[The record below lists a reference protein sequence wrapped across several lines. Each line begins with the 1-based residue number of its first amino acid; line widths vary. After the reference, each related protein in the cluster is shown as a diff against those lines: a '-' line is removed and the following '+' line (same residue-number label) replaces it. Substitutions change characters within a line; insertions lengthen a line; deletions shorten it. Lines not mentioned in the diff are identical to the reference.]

1 MQNTGNSTLTV
12 NPQCS
17 YKEDDSHSL
26 PRIKSRYTTL
36 SRASSQTNLTSASA
50 DSARS
55 KRTSSRRSG
64 ITSLSSA
71 SDKATRARAK
81 AEAAC
86 AMASY
91 AEQEAELMR
100 EQAKSES
107 EALKKKAELEAS
119 LHLLKQQKNAAAALA
134 EAEVFTRAAEA
145 QFDGIENQMSSHSA
159 IQRTREYVQSQATM
173 YTDQQSND
181 APRSSLTPPAI
192 SNFDTTQHC
201 KTKSESQC
209 GKSSGRMLR
218 DQSANPPRVQTDAR
232 VLPPQANTS
241 LDYSRKTYNRREQ
254 PPKQSRFRQALH
266 QPYQPQPYPEFTREK
281 YSPDATSAIEV
292 AKFLMHRE
300 IVGAGLMKFDDRPEN
315 YWAWKSSFLSGTQNL
330 NLTEKEKLDQL
341 VRWLGPESTEQAQR
355 IRSVHVHDAA
365 AGLAMVWRRLE
376 QCYGS
381 PEVIEDAL
389 LKRIENYPRIT
400 NKDYQK
406 LRGLGDLLLEIEA
419 AKSSGYLPG
428 LSYLDTARG
437 VEPIIEKLPY
447 NLQER
452 WVAQASRYKK
462 DHHVAF
468 PPFAFFAEFIEDQAE
483 IRNDPSFAFLNKR
496 TASFPKVEQKPPGL
510 YKERRATVSVRKTEV
525 PPESAANQEDNTRKK
540 VEESD
545 KICPI
550 HNKPHPLRKCRS
562 FRSKTLEERKAYLK
576 DNRICFRCCASIQ
589 HLAKDCTKTIQ
600 CTECNSDKHLSALHP
615 GPPPWKQEVQ
625 ATQEDHGG
633 EQGESATPA
642 VSSKCTEICTEQGR
656 SRSCS
661 KICLVK
667 VYPAGFREKAIKM
680 YTVMDEQS
688 NRSLAKTEFFDLF
701 GDKGS
706 PTPYTLKT
714 CSGVVETIGRRANN
728 YIIES
733 LDGKTKVT
741 LPTLIECD
749 EIPDDRSEIPT
760 PEVAR
765 HHPHLVRI
773 ADQIPALDPDAAITL
788 LLGRDILRLHKV
800 REQYNGPH
808 NAPFAQRLDLGWVI
822 VGEVC
827 LDGLHKPSKVNVYRT
842 HLLQNGRTSCLCPCT
857 NSLHIKER
865 LDNPTHH
872 RSIQRCMEDL
882 ASTGNTD
889 ELGCKVFERTRDDD
903 KPAPSVEDTLFLEIM
918 DREVY
923 RDKSGSWVA
932 PLPFRSPRHR
942 LPVNKVQAEKRFSL
956 LQRTLQRKP
965 DMKKHFQAFMQK
977 IFDNEHAERAPPLQE
992 NQEHWY
998 LPIFGVYHPQKPGQ
1012 IRVVFDS
1019 SAKHEGISLNDV
1031 LLSGPDLNNT
1041 LLGVLI
1047 RFRKEL
1053 VAVTA
1058 DVQQMFY
1065 CFFVRED
1072 HRDYLRFLWY
1082 ADNDFNKDI
1091 IEYRMKVHV
1100 FGNSPSP
1107 AVAIYNLKRAAQQ
1120 GERHGQEAKQFV
1132 MKNFYVDDGLAS
1144 FSSNEEAINVL
1155 KSTKEM
1161 LAESNIRLN
1170 KVASNSYRV
1179 MEAFPMEDRAK
1190 DLKDLDLG
1198 TESPPLQ
1205 RSLGLSWDLKTDSFT
1220 FRVSREEKPFTKR
1233 GVLSTV
1239 NSLYDPLGFVAPI
1252 IMQGKAFLRQI
1263 TTEQEQIDWDVLLPD
1278 EKRMQWKVWK
1288 DSLLELE
1295 QLYISRPYVF
1305 VSLSA
1310 TKWRELCVFSDAST
1324 MAIAA
1329 VTYLRVIDT
1338 EGQSHVGFIMGKSKL
1353 APRPAHTVP
1362 RLELCAA
1369 VLAVEMADMITTE
1382 LDIEIHAVNFY
1393 TDSKIVLGY
1402 IHNASKRFYTYVTNR
1417 VTRIRKSTSPDQWHY
1432 ISTDKNPADHGTRLV
1447 SAAVL
1452 KQTNWFVGP
1461 SFLGKPEI
1469 KETTQVETFQL
1480 IEPDQDKEVR
1490 PQVAVCKTLVTRDSL
1505 GAHRFER
1512 FSRWKSL
1519 TRAIGKLICLARYS
1533 SRATNTDQRSN
1544 DHLEQ
1549 AKVAIIKCVQQEVFK
1564 EEIQSLLKKE
1574 EISRH
1579 SSLKKLN
1586 PILDEDGV
1594 LRIGGRLSAADMTI
1608 QERHPFIIP
1617 KNHHIALLLVRHYH
1631 EQVAHQGR
1639 HFTEG
1644 AVRSAGLWIIG
1655 GKRLVSSVISQCV
1668 TCKKIRGKL
1677 EVQKM
1682 SNLPAD
1688 RLASDPPFTHV
1699 GLDVF
1704 GPWNISSRKT
1714 RGGSAESKRWAVL
1727 FSCLST
1733 RAVHIEVIE
1742 SLSTSSFINAL
1753 RRFFSIR
1760 GPAKLIRSDRGTNFI
1775 GACKELKIISTDS
1788 ETGSYL
1794 QDQGC
1799 TWTFNPPHASHMGG
1813 AWERMIGV
1821 ARRILDAM
1829 LLKVGSTRLTHEALT
1844 TLMAEVVAIMN
1855 ARPLV
1860 PVSTDPEMPSV
1871 LTPAMLLTQKME
1883 PVTAPTG
1890 DFDLKDL
1897 YTKQWRQVQ
1906 SLADIFWKRWR
1917 QEYLVTLQP
1926 RKKWQDDKPN
1936 LEVGDIVLL
1945 KDTQAHRNEWPIGL
1959 IVGTD
1964 PSGDARVRKVE
1975 VRIVRQGIPKVYA
1988 RPISEV
1994 VLLLSKG

>member
-1 MQNTGNSTLTV
+1 MQNPENSTLTV

-17 YKEDDSHSL
+17 YKEEDTL
-26 PRIKSRYTTL
+26 PRSRSRCTTL
-36 SRASSQTNLTSASA
+36 SRASSQTNLTSVSA
-50 DSARS
+50 DASRF
-55 KRTSSRRSG
+55 KRHSSRHSST
-64 ITSLSSA
+64 TSLSSA
-71 SDKATRARAK
+71 SAIATKARAK

-91 AEQEAELMR
+91 AKQEAELMK

-107 EALKKKAELEAS
+107 EALRRKAELMKEQAEALRRKAEVQAS
-119 LHLLKQQKNAAAALA
+119 LHLLQQQKNAASALA
-134 EAEVFTRAAEA
+134 EAEVLTRAAEA
-145 QFDGIENQMSSHSA
+145 QFADIETQMSPLSA
-159 IQRTREYVQSQATM
+159 SQRTREYIQSQATM
-173 YTDQQSND
+173 YTDQQFND
-181 APRSSLTPPAI
+181 TSRPSLTPPAI
-192 SNFDTTQHC
+192 SNFDSTQHC
-201 KTKSESQC
+201 KTESEPQ
-209 GKSSGRMLR
+209 GRKSSGHILR
-218 DQSANPPRVQTDAR
+218 DQSANLTRVQTDAD

-241 LDYSRKTYNRREQ
+241 LDYSRKTYNRGEE
-254 PPKQSRFRQALH
+254 SRLSQVPH
-266 QPYQPQPYPEFTREK
+266 QPYQPQPYPEFTPRK
-281 YSPDATSAIEV
+281 YSPDAARATEV
-292 AKFLMHRE
+292 ARFLMRRE
-300 IVGAGLMKFDDRPEN
+300 IVSAGLMKFDDRPEN
-315 YWAWKSSFLSGTQNL
+315 YWAWKSSFLSGTQDL
-330 NLTEKEKLDQL
+330 DLTDREKLDLL
-341 VRWLGPESTEQAQR
+341 VKWLGPESTEQAQR

-376 QCYGS
+376 HCYGS

-389 LKRIENYPRIT
+389 LKRIENYPRMT
-400 NKDYQK
+400 NKDNQK
-406 LRGLGDLLLEIEA
+406 LRGFGDLLLEIEA

-437 VEPIIEKLPY
+437 VDPIIEKLPF

-452 WVAQASRYKK
+452 WVTQASRYKK
-462 DHHVAF
+462 EHRVAF
-468 PPFAFFAEFIEDQAE
+468 PSFAFLAEFIVDQAE
-483 IRNDPSFAFLNKR
+483 TRNDPSFAFLNKR
-496 TASFPKVEQKPPGL
+496 TASSPKVEQKPPTP

-525 PPESAANQEDNTRKK
+525 SPESAVNQEDNTSKK
-540 VEESD
+540 VEEPD
-545 KICPI
+545 KICLI

-576 DNRICFRCCASIQ
+576 DNHICFRCCSSIQ
-589 HLAKDCTKTIQ
+589 HLAKDCTKTIK

-615 GPPPWKQEVQ
+615 GPPPWKQEVP

-633 EQGESATPA
+633 EQGESTTPA
-642 VSSKCTEICTEQGR
+642 VTSKCTEICTEQGR
-656 SRSCS
+656 PRSCS

-680 YTVMDEQS
+680 YTVLDEQS

-714 CSGVVETIGRRANN
+714 CSGVVETTGRRASN

-773 ADQIPALDPDAAITL
+773 ADQIPALDPDAAIIL
-788 LLGRDILRLHKV
+788 LLGRDILKVHKV

-827 LDGLHKPSKVNVYRT
+827 LDGLHKPEKVNVYRT

-865 LDNPTHH
+865 LVNPTHH

-882 ASTGNTD
+882 ASTGDTD

-903 KPAPSVEDTLFLEIM
+903 KLAPSVEDTLFLEIM
-918 DREVY
+918 DREVF

-942 LPVNKVQAEKRFSL
+942 LPDNKVQAEKRFSS
-956 LQRTLQRKP
+956 LQHMLQRKP
-965 DMKKHFQAFMQK
+965 NMKKHFQAFMQK
-977 IFDNEHAERAPPLQE
+977 IFDNDQAEKAPPLQE

-1019 SAKHEGISLNDV
+1019 SAKHKGLSLNDV

-1065 CFFVRED
+1065 CFLVRED

-1082 ADNDFNKDI
+1082 ADNDFNKEI
-1091 IEYRMKVHV
+1091 TEYRMKVHV

-1107 AVAIYNLKRAAQQ
+1107 AVAIYNLRRAAQQ
-1120 GERHGQEAKQFV
+1120 GERHGQEATQFV

-1155 KSTKEM
+1155 KSTREM

-1170 KVASNSYRV
+1170 KVASNSNRV

-1205 RSLGLSWDLKTDSFT
+1205 RSLGISWDLKTDSFT

-1252 IMQGKAFLRQI
+1252 IMQGKALLRQI
-1263 TTEQEQIDWDVLLPD
+1263 TTEQEQSDWDIPLPE
-1278 EKRMQWKVWK
+1278 EKEMQWKLWK

-1295 QLYISRPYVF
+1295 QLNIPRPYVS

-1310 TKWRELCVFSDAST
+1310 TKRREICIFSDAST
-1324 MAIAA
+1324 MAIASVA
-1329 VTYLRVIDT
+1329 YLRVIDT
-1338 EGQSHVGFIMGKSKL
+1338 EGQSHVGFLMGKSKL

-1382 LDIEIHAVNFY
+1382 LDIEIHAMNFY

-1402 IHNASKRFYTYVTNR
+1402 IHNASKRFYTYVANR
-1417 VTRIRKSTSPDQWHY
+1417 VTRIRKSTSPEQWHH

-1447 SAAVL
+1447 PAAAL

-1461 SFLGKPEI
+1461 SFLRKPET
-1469 KETTQVETFQL
+1469 KETTQVETFEL

-1490 PQVAVCKTLVTRDSL
+1490 PQVTVCRTIVTRDSL

-1512 FSRWKSL
+1512 FSSWKSL
-1519 TRAIGKLICLARYS
+1519 NRAIGKLICLARS
-1533 SRATNTDQRSN
+1533 SCRATNTDQRSN
-1544 DHLEQ
+1544 GHLEQ
-1549 AKVAIIKCVQQEVFK
+1549 AKVMIIRCVQQEVFK
-1564 EEIQSLLKKE
+1564 EEIQGLLKKE
-1574 EISRH
+1574 EISQH
-1579 SSLKKLN
+1579 NS
-1586 PILDEDGV
+1586 
-1594 LRIGGRLSAADMTI
+1594 
-1608 QERHPFIIP
+1608 
-1617 KNHHIALLLVRHYH
+1617 
-1631 EQVAHQGR
+1631 
-1639 HFTEG
+1639 
-1644 AVRSAGLWIIG
+1644 
-1655 GKRLVSSVISQCV
+1655 
-1668 TCKKIRGKL
+1668 
-1677 EVQKM
+1677 
-1682 SNLPAD
+1682 
-1688 RLASDPPFTHV
+1688 
-1699 GLDVF
+1699 
-1704 GPWNISSRKT
+1704 
-1714 RGGSAESKRWAVL
+1714 
-1727 FSCLST
+1727 
-1733 RAVHIEVIE
+1733 
-1742 SLSTSSFINAL
+1742 
-1753 RRFFSIR
+1753 
-1760 GPAKLIRSDRGTNFI
+1760 
-1775 GACKELKIISTDS
+1775 
-1788 ETGSYL
+1788 
-1794 QDQGC
+1794 
-1799 TWTFNPPHASHMGG
+1799 
-1813 AWERMIGV
+1813 
-1821 ARRILDAM
+1821 
-1829 LLKVGSTRLTHEALT
+1829 
-1844 TLMAEVVAIMN
+1844 
-1855 ARPLV
+1855 
-1860 PVSTDPEMPSV
+1860 
-1871 LTPAMLLTQKME
+1871 
-1883 PVTAPTG
+1883 
-1890 DFDLKDL
+1890 LKDL
-1897 YTKQWRQVQ
+1897 YTKQWKQVQ

-1936 LEVGDIVLL
+1936 LQVGDFVLL
-1945 KDTQAHRNEWPIGL
+1945 KDSQAHRNEWPIGL

-1964 PSGDARVRKVE
+1964 PSSDARVRKVE